1 MTTVILTSNKST
13 SKHIF
18 ESQSEASNFV
28 SWITNYNMDLDVTVE
43 NTDNEQDD
51 IPNECSTFI

>member
-18 ESQSEASNFV
+18 ESLSEANNFV

>member
-1 MTTVILTSNKST
+1 MTTVILTSTKST

-18 ESQSEASNFV
+18 ESLGEANNFV

-51 IPNECSTFI
+51 IPNECFTFI